1 MLQLVREAQ
10 RELFELYQQGRIDPH
25 IGGLLPLEKFADGLR
40 ALRDG
45 DVQGKIILQV
55 RPE

>member
-1 MLQLVREAQ
+1 
-10 RELFELYQQGRIDPH
+10 
-25 IGGLLPLEKFADGLR
+25 LPLEKFVDGLR

-45 DVQGKIILQV
+45 KAQGKIILQV

>member
-1 MLQLVREAQ
+1 VSDAQ
-10 RELFELYQQGRIDPH
+10 CEIFELYEQGRINPH
-25 IGGLLPLEKFADGLR
+25 IDGRLPLEKFADGLR

-45 DVQGKIILQV
+45 EVQGKIILQV